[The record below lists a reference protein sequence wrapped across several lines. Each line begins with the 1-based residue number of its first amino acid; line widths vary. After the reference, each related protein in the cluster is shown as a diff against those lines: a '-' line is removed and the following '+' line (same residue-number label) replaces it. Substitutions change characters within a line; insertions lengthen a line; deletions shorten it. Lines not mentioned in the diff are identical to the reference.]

1 MNEKGRNK
9 ESRWV
14 AALKN
19 GNALAFDE
27 LFRLYGKRLY
37 HFSLGYLKSKTD
49 AEEVV
54 QEVFMKIW
62 HNRSSLNP
70 EFSFYAYLFKIAYRQ
85 IAERFRKLSQEQ
97 KYLHDIASETLSF
110 SEEMDERAN
119 YQSLLELVERLV
131 QKLPERQ
138 KEVIILRKM
147 EGLSVADIA
156 ARLDISPKTVEHHVT
171 EALKNIK
178 AGLDQESI
186 AGLLF
191 FVMFVKRHL

>member
-1 MNEKGRNK
+1 MNEKGRYT

-27 LFRLYGKRLY
+27 LFRIYGKRLY

-62 HNRSSLNP
+62 YNRSSLDP
-70 EFSFYAYLFKIAYRQ
+70 ELSFNAYLFKIAYRH
-85 IAERFRKLSQEQ
+85 IAERFRKISQEQ
-97 KYLHDIASETLSF
+97 KYLHDIASETLVF

-119 YQSLLELVERLV
+119 YQSLLEMVERLI

-138 KEVIILRKM
+138 KEVIVLRRI

-156 ARLDISPKTVEHHVT
+156 ARLNISPKTVEHHIT

-178 AGLDQESI
+178 AGLDPESI

-191 FVMFVKRHL
+191 FVLFVKKV